1 MKELDLEQLKYPIGK
16 LEVPKEYTATFIANK
31 IEEIATFPERL
42 KKEALHLSDEQLD
55 TPYRSD
61 GWTVR
66 QVIHH
71 CAESHMNCFIRIKWA
86 LTENNPVIKA
96 YDENL
101 WSELPDNLKMP
112 IEPTLNLLE
121 GLHFRIAYILKNLS
135 ETDLEKSFI
144 HPENNSEIKL
154 KQIIGL
160 YAWHGNHHLAH
171 ITTLKKHKNWE

>member
-1 MKELDLEQLKYPIGK
+1 MEELNLEKLKFPIGK
-16 LEVPKEYTATFIANK
+16 FEAPKAFTSEYISEKIAE
-31 IEEIATFPERL
+31 IESFPERL
-42 KKEALHLSDEQLD
+42 RKESLHLSDEQLD
-55 TPYRSD
+55 TPYRPG

-96 YDENL
+96 YDETL

-112 IEPTLNLLE
+112 IQPTLNLLE
-121 GLHFRIAYILKNLS
+121 GLHYRIGFILKNLP

-144 HPENNSEIKL
+144 HPENNSEYQI
-154 KQIIGL
+154 KQIIGT

-171 ITTLKKHKNWE
+171 ITNLKKHKNWK